1 MKNKSVTYLLGAV
14 VLLIWGLVFYRF
26 FSAANEDDLPMPVPS
41 YSPTSKLSKSNAEV
55 DSFEL
60 ISDYRDPFLGQWTG
74 GINSDINNAP
84 KARKKVAKVVPP
96 PVVAPPID
104 WSFVSYLGTIHGK
117 QSKKK
122 LAILKLNDREMMVGA
137 NDKVGELTVLKIGK
151 DSVLVSFQ
159 GVSKVLR

>member
-26 FSAANEDDLPMPVPS
+26 FSAANEDDLPIPVS
-41 YSPTSKLSKSNAEV
+41 AYSTSKVNKSNTEA

-74 GINSDINNAP
+74 GINADINNAP
-84 KARKKVAKVVPP
+84 KVRKKVAKVVAPI
-96 PVVAPPID
+96 VVAPPID
-104 WSFVSYLGTIHGK
+104 WSFVTYLGTIHGK

-122 LAILKLNDREMMVGA
+122 LAILKLNDREMMVGD

>member
-26 FSAANEDDLPMPVPS
+26 FSAVNEDDLPIPVS
-41 YSPTSKLSKSNAEV
+41 AYSTSKVSKSNVEA

-60 ISDYRDPFLGQWTG
+60 ISDYRDPFLGKWTG
-74 GINSDINNAP
+74 VINSDINKAP
-84 KARKKVAKVVPP
+84 KVRKKVAKVVVPL
-96 PVVAPPID
+96 VIAPPID
-104 WSFVSYLGTIHGK
+104 WSFVTYLGTIHGK

-137 NDKVGELTVLKIGK
+137 NEKVGELTVLKIGK
-151 DSVLVSFQ
+151 DSILVSFQ
-159 GVSKVLR
+159 GVNKVLR